1 MAVIGTPW
9 HGTGEERVDQPHPLA
24 GIPARLWQAVAV
36 ASHRLLML
44 DYDGTLAPF
53 STDRGQALPPART
66 RALLERLAA
75 ARGTTLAVVS
85 GRPMEQLE
93 GLVGALP
100 VTLVGEHGWDLR
112 DPRGG
117 HIEHPLPADQAAL
130 LDRAEADAR
139 AGGLG
144 ARLERKRASIV
155 LHTRGVPPDEARAAV
170 EAATRLWRPI
180 LSARTAGGP
189 GGARLDA
196 IARGLELRLRGH
208 DKGTAVSDLLARSSA
223 GPLAVYVGDEITD
236 EDAFRAVRERG
247 FGVKVREPEGP
258 TLATGRLADPDAVT
272 AFLEEWVRV
281 TGA

>member
-1 MAVIGTPW
+1 MDP
-9 HGTGEERVDQPHPLA
+9 PHPLA
-24 GIPARLWQAVAV
+24 GIPARLWQAVAG

-53 STDRGQALPPART
+53 SADRDQAVPPART
-66 RALLERLAA
+66 RELLERLAA
-75 ARGTTLAVVS
+75 GTGTELAIVS
-85 GRPMEQLE
+85 GRPMRQLE

-117 HIEHPLPADQAAL
+117 LFEHPLSADQAAL

-144 ARLERKRASIV
+144 ERLERKRASIV
-155 LHTRGVPPDEARAAV
+155 LHTRGAAPDEARAAV
-170 EAATRLWRPI
+170 EAASRLWRPFVE
-180 LSARTAGGP
+180 APAGHPPEAGRGP

-208 DKGTAVSDLLARSSA
+208 DKGTAVGDLLARSPA
-223 GPLAVYVGDEITD
+223 GTLAVYVGDEITD

-247 FGVKVREPEGP
+247 FGVKVREPERP

-281 TGA
+281 TGG